1 MHKTPLLI
9 IAGVFV
15 SVLPLQ
21 VRAANI
27 IINTEPFQMISDVD
41 SASDLSLIFGNALN
55 KKITYERVS
64 QQYVLDDDVVI
75 QGNISTENDLSASGG
90 LIVVGDSRIGRTP
103 SGAPLLTLSGS
114 RVGIGNEAP
123 PNLLSVGDGVLS
135 SLNGYAIGVSN
146 LNGDSIVSVGQGPS
160 DRGRIK
166 WIYNA
171 NAENGYTVLGDSSGT
186 HPLVLQDSGGNV
198 GIHIINPKTTLE
210 VGGTVSGALL
220 TVSGLNN
227 CDTIDTDANGNFS
240 CGTDQTGSGP
250 ATVASTAD
258 VTTSSSAADS
268 TVTGLSIPVTAN
280 TNYIINCWITS
291 NAAATTTGV
300 QVTVNGPSS
309 PTQVTWT
316 RNSCSSATAVVHA
329 SINAFGSR
337 DSRTASA
344 GSTRCIDALNINL
357 QNGNQDG
364 NVTFAVRS
372 EVSSS
377 NVTIFKGS
385 YCTYQTY

>member
-1 MHKTPLLI
+1 
-9 IAGVFV
+9 
-15 SVLPLQ
+15 
-21 VRAANI
+21 
-27 IINTEPFQMISDVD
+27 
-41 SASDLSLIFGNALN
+41 
-55 KKITYERVS
+55 
-64 QQYVLDDDVVI
+64 
-75 QGNISTENDLSASGG
+75 
-90 LIVVGDSRIGRTP
+90 
-103 SGAPLLTLSGS
+103 
-114 RVGIGNEAP
+114 VGIGNEAP